1 MRQVGAEQDRYRWAV
16 LAAGTFSQASYSA
29 IWYGVAVMAPSLRDE
44 FHLSLGQ
51 TGLLLSGSLGGSVIS
66 LIPWGLATDRF
77 GERFVLVT
85 GLGVC
90 GLALLAASQT
100 RGFWALF
107 GLTALAGLSGA
118 SVQSASGR
126 AVLHWFPTERRGL
139 ALGIRQTAIP
149 LSGFAVSLALPAIVA
164 SGGVEWGFATLG
176 LACLAGT
183 VIGGLV
189 IREGPHAEAPTTAVD
204 RAPFRDRAIWR
215 LSIGSALLIA
225 PQLCIG
231 GFVVLFLHERRGL
244 SASSAAAVLAVTQVL
259 AIGSRIAAGRWSD
272 VRGSRVEPLRTFAL
286 AAAAFVALAAAVLTA
301 PLEVL
306 VPVLIAA
313 IVVSMSWN
321 PLSFA
326 AAVEMAGPGRS
337 GSAIGLQQTVLNV
350 PGAVYPALFGA
361 LVGASSWTVGF
372 AVIALFPL
380 AGWRVLRPLPR

>member
-1 MRQVGAEQDRYRWAV
+1 VRVAGEERYGWAV

-29 IWYGVAVMAPSLRDE
+29 IWYGVAVMAPFLRDE

-77 GERFVLVT
+77 GERVVLVT
-85 GLGVC
+85 GLGCC
-90 GLALLAASQT
+90 GGALLAASQT
-100 RGFWALF
+100 RSFWALF
-107 GLTALAGLSGA
+107 VLVALAGLTGA

-126 AVLHWFPTERRGL
+126 AVLHWFPPERRGL

-149 LSGFAVSLALPAIVA
+149 LSGFAVSLGLPSLMAR
-164 SGGVEWGFATLG
+164 GGVEWGFASLG
-176 LACLAGT
+176 LACLAGA

-189 IREGPHAEAPTTAVD
+189 IREGPHAGVVAVGTN
-204 RAPFRDRAIWR
+204 RAALRDRAIWR

-231 GFVVLFLHERRGL
+231 GFAVLFLHERRGL
-244 SASSAAAVLAVTQVL
+244 ATSSAAAVLAATQVL
-259 AIGSRIAAGRWSD
+259 AIIGRVAAGRWSD
-272 VRGSRVEPLRTFAL
+272 VLGSRVQPLR
-286 AAAAFVALAAAVLTA
+286 AFALAAAVLVGLAAAVVTA
-301 PLEVL
+301 PIGVL

-350 PGAVYPALFGA
+350 PGSVYPALFGV
-361 LVGASSWTVGF
+361 LVGVSSWSLGF

-380 AGWRVLRPLPR
+380 AGWQVLRALPR

>member
-1 MRQVGAEQDRYRWAV
+1 LTAPDDRYRWAV

-29 IWYGVAVMAPSLRDE
+29 IWFGVAVMAPLLRDE

-77 GERFVLVT
+77 GERVVLVS

-90 GLALLAASQT
+90 GVALLAAAQT
-100 RGFWALF
+100 RSFWALF
-107 GLTALAGLSGA
+107 TLIALAGLSGA

-126 AVLHWFPTERRGL
+126 AVLHWFPPERRGL

-149 LSGFAVSLALPAIVA
+149 LSGFAVSLALPAIMA
-164 SGGVEWGFATLG
+164 SGGVEWGFASLG
-176 LACLAGT
+176 LVCLAGT
-183 VIGGLV
+183 AIGGLV
-189 IREGPHAEAPTTAVD
+189 IREGPHAEVVAAGTD
-204 RAPFRDRAIWR
+204 RAALRDRALWR

-231 GFVVLFLHERRGL
+231 GFAVLFLHERRGL

-259 AIGSRIAAGRWSD
+259 AVGGRIAAGRWSD
-272 VRGSRVEPLRTFAL
+272 VRGSRIEPLRAFAL
-286 AAAAFVALAAAVLTA
+286 AAAAVVALAAAVVTA
-301 PLEVL
+301 PIAVL
-306 VPVLIAA
+306 VPILIAA

-321 PLSFA
+321 ALSFA
-326 AAVEMAGPGRS
+326 AVVEMAGPGRS

-361 LVGASSWTVGF
+361 LVGLSSWSVGF
-372 AVIALFPL
+372 AVVALFPL
-380 AGWRVLRPLPR
+380 AGWQVLRALPR

>member
-1 MRQVGAEQDRYRWAV
+1 
-16 LAAGTFSQASYSA
+16 
-29 IWYGVAVMAPSLRDE
+29 MAPFLRDE

-77 GERFVLVT
+77 GERFVLVS

-90 GLALLAASQT
+90 GAALLAASQT

-107 GLTALAGLSGA
+107 GLIALAGLSGA

-126 AVLHWFPTERRGL
+126 AVLHWFPPERRGL

-149 LSGFAVSLALPAIVA
+149 LSGFAVSLALPAIMA
-164 SGGVEWGFATLG
+164 SGGIEWGFVTLG

-189 IREGPHAEAPTTAVD
+189 IREGPHAEAVTAAVD
-204 RAPFRDRAIWR
+204 TGVVDRGPLRDRAIWR
-215 LSIGSALLIA
+215 LSIGSALMIA

-231 GFVVLFLHERRGL
+231 GFAVLFLHERRGL
-244 SASSAAAVLAVTQVL
+244 SASSAAAVLAATQVL
-259 AIGSRIAAGRWSD
+259 AIGGRIAAGRWSD
-272 VRGSRVEPLRTFAL
+272 VRGSRIEPLRAFAL
-286 AAAAFVALAAAVLTA
+286 AATVCVALAAAVLTA
-301 PLEVL
+301 PLAVL

-321 PLSFA
+321 ALSFA
-326 AAVEMAGPGRS
+326 AVVELAGPGRS

-350 PGAVYPALFGA
+350 PGAVYPGLFGA
-361 LVGASSWTVGF
+361 LVGASSWTLGF

-380 AGWRVLRPLPR
+380 AGWRVLRALPR